1 VLGQTD
7 PIIVKFSVSFLPIA
21 KLRCHARPL
30 RCSALASVLVICC
43 IFPPLLAFSQNSGL
57 VAPNSSDI
65 VRFLTRTIDW
75 YRQSTANEKIATQLA
90 DTAYAEDN
98 RRVADQVVRLSFDF
112 ARQEADWEAKSGK
125 GAPVQAEG
133 NTYSQYQSLVLAAA
147 DADKQADQTQ
157 TDLAA
162 LKQQLETAP
171 AKKRTELQSRAGEM
185 ESELALQQA
194 RRDALRGMMDFVNGA
209 ATSGFGPGAL
219 RSQVEEL
226 AHSLPGGVAESA
238 GNSQPTPAPKFP
250 VVENKATPSGIWGLM
265 ADLFQLSRK
274 GRILAAQVQLTD
286 ALTQDSKQLRAP
298 LVASLREMIQAG
310 DRLANQTQAEDSVT
324 LTKQKQQLDAVTAQF
339 KQVSAAVIPLSKQSV
354 LLELYKR
361 SLLNWKDSVRSEFR
375 DELRDLLLRLGAL
388 AVVLAIILGLG
399 EVWRRTI
406 FRYVQDVRRRYQFL
420 LLRRITLWVAI
431 VIVLI
436 FTFATEIGSIATFAG
451 LITAGVALALQN
463 VIVSIVGYFFLI
475 GKYGI
480 RVGDRVQVAGVT
492 GEVVDIGLARF
503 HLMELSSD
511 SPEAQPSGR
520 VVAFPN
526 SIVFQSASG
535 LFKQIPGTNF
545 VWRQIALTF
554 SPECDYHVVRER
566 VNAAIDRAFANY
578 RDPLERQRQMM
589 EQTLTSVSAGELKPK
604 SRLHFTPSGIEVL
617 IRFPVL
623 LAKATEMDD
632 LLTREL
638 FVEVDREPKL
648 HLVGSDI
655 PAVKAAV

>member
-1 VLGQTD
+1 V
-7 PIIVKFSVSFLPIA
+7 
-21 KLRCHARPL
+21 
-30 RCSALASVLVICC
+30 
-43 IFPPLLAFSQNSGL
+43 
-57 VAPNSSDI
+57 
-65 VRFLTRTIDW
+65 VRFLSRTIDW
-75 YRQSTANEKIATQLA
+75 YRQSTADEKIATQLS

-98 RRVADQVVRLSFDF
+98 RRVADQVVRLAFDF

-125 GAPVQAEG
+125 GAPVQSEG
-133 NTYSQYQSLVLAAA
+133 NTYSQYQSLVQAAA

-157 TDLAA
+157 GDLAA
-162 LKQQLETAP
+162 IKQQLETAP
-171 AKKRTELQSRAGEM
+171 AKKRAELQSRVGEM
-185 ESELALQQA
+185 ESELALLQA

-209 ATSGFGPGAL
+209 ATSGFGAGAL

-238 GNSQPTPAPKFP
+238 GNNQPTAAPKFP
-250 VVENKATPSGIWGLM
+250 VVENKATPSGIWGLI

-274 GRILAAQVQLTD
+274 ERILAAQVQLTD
-286 ALTQDSKQLRAP
+286 ALAQDSKQLRAP
-298 LVASLREMIQAG
+298 LVGSLRQMIQAG
-310 DRLANQTQAEDSVT
+310 DRLANQTEAEDSAT

-388 AVVLAIILGLG
+388 AVVLAIIFGLG

-431 VIVLI
+431 VIILI

-492 GEVVDIGLARF
+492 GEVVDVGLARF

-526 SIVFQSASG
+526 SIVFQSTSG

-545 VWRQIALTF
+545 VWRQIGLTF
-554 SPECDYHVVRER
+554 SPESDYHVVRER

-578 RDPLERQRQMM
+578 REPLERQRQMM
-589 EQTLTSVSAGELKPK
+589 EQTLTSISASELKPK
-604 SRLHFTPSGIEVL
+604 SRLLFTPSGIEVL

-623 LAKATEMDD
+623 LSKATEMDD

-638 FVEVDREPKL
+638 FAEVDREPKL

-655 PAVKAAV
+655 PAVKATV

>member
-1 VLGQTD
+1 MLGRSG
-7 PIIVKFSVSFLPIA
+7 PIIVKISVSLLPIA
-21 KLRCHARPL
+21 KPRWHARHL
-30 RCSALASVLVICC
+30 LCSVLASILVICC
-43 IFPPLLAFSQNSGL
+43 IFPPLLAFSQNSNPL
-57 VAPNSSDI
+57 ALNSSDV

-75 YRQSTANEKIATQLA
+75 YRQSTADEKIATQLA

-98 RRVADQVVRLSFDF
+98 RRVADQVVRLAFDF

-125 GAPVQAEG
+125 GVQPQSEG
-133 NTYSQYQSLVLAAA
+133 NAYSQYQSLVQAAA

-157 TDLAA
+157 AGLAA
-162 LKQQLETAP
+162 LRQQLETAP
-171 AKKRTELQSRAGEM
+171 AKKRSELQSRAGEM
-185 ESELALQQA
+185 ESELALLQA
-194 RRDALRGMMDFVNGA
+194 RRDALRGMMDFVNEA
-209 ATSGFGPGAL
+209 ATSGSSAGAL

-226 AHSLPGGVAESA
+226 AHSLPSGVAEA
-238 GNSQPTPAPKFP
+238 ANNSQSTTAPKLP
-250 VVENKATPSGIWGLM
+250 VVGNKPIPSGIWGLS

-274 GRILAAQVQLTD
+274 ERTLVARVQLTD
-286 ALTQDSKQLRAP
+286 SLAQDSKELRTP
-298 LVASLREMIQAG
+298 LVSSLREMIQAG
-310 DRLANQTQAEDSVT
+310 DQLANPAQAEDSAT

-354 LLELYKR
+354 LLEVYKR
-361 SLLNWKDSVRSEFR
+361 NLLNWEDSVRSEFR

-388 AVVLAIILGLG
+388 AVVLAIIFGLG

-406 FRYVQDVRRRYQFL
+406 FRYVQDTRRRYQFL
-420 LLRRITLWVAI
+420 LLRRIMLWVAI
-431 VIVLI
+431 AIVLI

-503 HLMELSSD
+503 HLMELGSD
-511 SPEAQPSGR
+511 GPESQPSGR

-554 SPECDYHVVRER
+554 SPESDYHVVRER
-566 VNAAIDRAFANY
+566 INAAIDRAFANY
-578 RDPLERQRQMM
+578 RDLLERQRQMM
-589 EQTLTSVSAGELKPK
+589 EQTLTSISAGELKPK
-604 SRLHFTPSGIEVL
+604 SRLLFTPSGIEVL

-623 LAKATEMDD
+623 LSKATEMDD
-632 LLTREL
+632 LLSREL
-638 FVEVDREPKL
+638 FAEVDREPKL
-648 HLVGSDI
+648 HLVGSEI

>member
-1 VLGQTD
+1 
-7 PIIVKFSVSFLPIA
+7 
-21 KLRCHARPL
+21 
-30 RCSALASVLVICC
+30 VI
-43 IFPPLLAFSQNSGL
+43 
-57 VAPNSSDI
+57 
-65 VRFLTRTIDW
+65 RFLTRTIDW
-75 YRQSTANEKIATQLA
+75 YRQSTADEKIATQLS

-98 RRVADQVVRLSFDF
+98 RRVADQVVRLAFDF

-125 GAPVQAEG
+125 GSQVQSEG
-133 NTYSQYQSLVLAAA
+133 NAYSQYQSLVQAAA
-147 DADKQADQTQ
+147 DADKQAQQTES
-157 TDLAA
+157 DLTA

-171 AKKRTELQSRAGEM
+171 AKKRTELQSRIGEM
-185 ESELALQQA
+185 ESELALLQA
-194 RRDALRGMMDFVNGA
+194 RRDALHGMMDFVNGA
-209 ATSGFGPGAL
+209 ATSGAGAGAL

-226 AHSLPGGVAESA
+226 AHSLPSGVAETA
-238 GNSQPTPAPKFP
+238 NNTQPTTTAKLP
-250 VVENKATPSGIWGLM
+250 VVENKPPPSGIWGLI

-274 GRILAAQVQLTD
+274 ERILAAQVQLTD
-286 ALTQDSKQLRAP
+286 LLAQDSKELRAP
-298 LVASLREMIQAG
+298 LVSSLREMIQAG
-310 DRLANQTQAEDSVT
+310 DRLANPTQAEDSAT
-324 LTKQKQQLDAVTAQF
+324 LTKQKQQLDAVTTQF

-361 SLLNWKDSVRSEFR
+361 SLLNWRDSVRSEFR

-388 AVVLAIILGLG
+388 AVVLAIIFGLG

-406 FRYVQDVRRRYQFL
+406 FRYVLDARRRYQFL
-420 LLRRITLWVAI
+420 LLRKIMLWVAI

-511 SPEAQPSGR
+511 SPESQPSGR

-526 SIVFQSASG
+526 SIVFQSTSG

-554 SPECDYHVVRER
+554 SPESDYHVVRER

-589 EQTLTSVSAGELKPK
+589 EQTLTSISATELKPK
-604 SRLHFTPSGIEVL
+604 SRLHFTPAGIEVL

-623 LAKATEMDD
+623 LSKATEMDD

-638 FVEVDREPKL
+638 FAEVDREPKL
-648 HLVGSDI
+648 HLVGSEI